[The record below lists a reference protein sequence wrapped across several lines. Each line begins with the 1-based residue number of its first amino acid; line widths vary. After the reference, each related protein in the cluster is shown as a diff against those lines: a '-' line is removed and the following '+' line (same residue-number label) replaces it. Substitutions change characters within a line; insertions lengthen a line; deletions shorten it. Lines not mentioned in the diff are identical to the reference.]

1 MPAPDQHADIAG
13 AFIDDYFVE
22 CEEHLQ
28 LVRAALLS
36 LETAVG
42 ARPPSGVV
50 EELFRSFHS
59 LKGISAMVELR
70 EAEQLAHEMESC
82 LRAFGARD
90 VTVSTHAVD
99 TLVDGVH
106 AFEQVVAARRARK
119 RIPSIADP
127 VRRLSNLSVGL
138 HAAIPSPTPSAPSP
152 VDNGGRQLWRVTFTP
167 TPELVGRSVKV
178 DTIRAR
184 LAQHGRIESVVPR
197 VVSGGI
203 AFDFVVATDDGSAF
217 GAWVRDGVQAER
229 LQETAVV
236 SDDEAG
242 GDVDTSSARTS
253 QLASGSANMVRVD
266 LTRLDDLMRLV
277 GDLVVSRSRLE
288 DSLSK
293 IEPFAPPALWR
304 DVQEHGENIER
315 RLRDLRDAVMR
326 VRLVSVGEI
335 FRRMPFVVRD
345 LARDSGKRVRLDLV
359 GESTEIDKFLI
370 ERMMDPVLHL
380 VRNAVSHGIESP
392 VERTAAG
399 KPPEGT
405 IRLAAATVGESVVLE
420 VSDDGRGLDVGAIVR
435 RARDAGMAVPDGD
448 LDPRLLLDIIAAPGF
463 STRDE
468 VDRVSG
474 RGVGM
479 AVVRDAIQELGGTIS
494 LETTPG
500 QRTSFRIVL
509 PVTLAIADAMIVH
522 VGDRL
527 FAVPQSSVREVG
539 EVDPRA
545 IRALENN
552 ELITHRGEAL
562 PVVRLSR
569 MFGIP
574 GGDRPRLHLL
584 VVGQGGSPMG
594 VLVDRIAGQREIVVK
609 TIVDPLVKVAGV
621 SGATE
626 LGDGRLVLILDV
638 PALTRL
644 ARTASARVGRPC

>member
-13 AFIDDYFVE
+13 AFIDDYFAE

-42 ARPPSGVV
+42 ERAPTRVV

-82 LRAFGARD
+82 LRAFGGRD

-99 TLVDGVH
+99 TLVDGVQV
-106 AFEQVVAARRARK
+106 FEQVVAARRART
-119 RIPSIADP
+119 RIPSIADLL
-127 VRRLSNLSVGL
+127 RRLAHLSTGL
-138 HAAIPSPTPSAPSP
+138 QAATQASTSSRSPMSP
-152 VDNGGRQLWRVTFTP
+152 AGGERWRVTFAP
-167 TPELVGRSVKV
+167 TPELVARSIKV

-184 LAQHGRIESVVPR
+184 LAQHGHIESVVPR
-197 VVSGGI
+197 VLSGGI
-203 AFDFVVATDDGSAF
+203 AFEFVVATDDASVFARW
-217 GAWVRDGVQAER
+217 ADDGIQAER
-229 LQETAVV
+229 LQETPVV
-236 SDDEAG
+236 RAGEAG
-242 GDVDTSSARTS
+242 DAAEKPSVRGTEVPPGAAT
-253 QLASGSANMVRVD
+253 MVRVD
-266 LTRLDDLMRLV
+266 LTRLDELMRLV

-293 IEPFAPPALWR
+293 VEAFAPPALWR
-304 DVQEHGENIER
+304 DVEEHSEGIER

-326 VRLVSVGEI
+326 VRLVSVAEI

-359 GESTEIDKFLI
+359 GESTEIDKFLV

-392 VERTAAG
+392 AERTAAG

-405 IRLAAATVGESVVLE
+405 VRLAATTVGESVVLE
-420 VSDDGRGLDVGAIVR
+420 VSDDGRGLDVEAIAR
-435 RARDAGMAVPDGD
+435 RARAAGMALPHEE
-448 LDPRLLLDIIAAPGF
+448 LDARTLLDLIAAPGF

-468 VDRVSG
+468 ADRVSG

-479 AVVRDAIQELGGTIS
+479 SVVRDTIQELGGTLG
-494 LETTPG
+494 LETRPG
-500 QRTSFRIVL
+500 QRTTFRIVL
-509 PVTLAIADAMIVH
+509 PVTLAITDAMIVH
-522 VGDRL
+522 VGDRV

-539 EVDPRA
+539 EVDPRV

-562 PVVRLSR
+562 PVLRLGR
-569 MFGIP
+569 MFGKI
-574 GGDRPRLHLL
+574 
-584 VVGQGGSPMG
+584 
-594 VLVDRIAGQREIVVK
+594 
-609 TIVDPLVKVAGV
+609 
-621 SGATE
+621 
-626 LGDGRLVLILDV
+626 GRAHV
-638 PALTRL
+638 
-644 ARTASARVGRPC
+644 